1 MSLLAGRA
9 WLGRRVCFLSPLRIS
24 IYTRFI
30 AKHKTLLAFG
40 HNGLL
45 ERSFPHSYSAM
56 VCCFD
61 STSGAVLVAVTCS
74 DGSHVLVAF
83 DAKNVEGGQNAFR
96 WARRFP
102 YGSITGLCVP
112 GSQGVVI
119 ASSFLGR
126 KLLALDTSNGILVSR
141 A

>member
-1 MSLLAGRA
+1 M
-9 WLGRRVCFLSPLRIS
+9 
-24 IYTRFI
+24 
-30 AKHKTLLAFG
+30 
-40 HNGLL
+40 
-45 ERSFPHSYSAM
+45 RSFPNSYNAY

-61 STSGAVLVAVTCS
+61 GRSGAVLVAATSS
-74 DGSHVLVAF
+74 DGSYVLVAF
-83 DAKNVEGGQNAFR
+83 DAKNLEGRRNAFR